1 MFVLEFTPNV
11 YTRIDNKMMIY
22 FDIPLEIKEFVTVE
36 GSAHKDGFIVH
47 LAFDDRD
54 PDSICFIMP
63 TSVEAKSES
72 SLIGKVNKVLR
83 EWGKKYNAS
92 ILLKK
97 QCEAENQNEMAYDDQ
112 DYLANILNYHLK
124 ENVIDVWKKK
134 QPIQTSF
141 DKKLEDFINYHTGSE
156 FIRFS
161 DYRPVSYEKIE
172 FPDEPTS
179 EEWQKTKNGSK
190 KVILSPE
197 LFQRKQQAHIELI
210 EKIRLENISR
220 KEIFEQLCQTYQTSI
235 LAYENAKMEF
245 EKNKQFQEQAL
256 RELKLNYANKQTQA
270 IEQYCDLVL
279 SHSELPTYITQDYL
293 LTKWELEY
301 KPENEVLVINY
312 WLPTPDE
319 IPNTK
324 SVKYVKTKD
333 ELVETKLS
341 TAAQK
346 ENYNNALYQI
356 CLKTIHK
363 LFQYD
368 EANAIYTV
376 AFNGI
381 VTSTNKATGLDETKV
396 ILSLLANKDE
406 FLAINFSNVDPKQ
419 TFKHLKGVSAA
430 NLINITPVPPIIQ
443 LNKTDKRFID
453 SVDVVHTIDQTTNL
467 AAMDWQDFEHL
478 IRELLEQ
485 EFSTNGG
492 EVKVTQ
498 GSSDGGVDAIA
509 FDPDPIRGGKIVI
522 QAKRYTNTVGISA
535 VRDLYGTVMNEGATK
550 GVLVTTSSFGSDSYN
565 FAKNKPLTL
574 LDGGNLLAL
583 LEKHGHKAV
592 INIQEAKKILN
603 NKATPYKT

>member
-1 MFVLEFTPNV
+1 
-11 YTRIDNKMMIY
+11 MMLY
-22 FDIPLEIKEFVTVE
+22 FDIPLNIKELVTVE
-36 GSAHKDGFIVH
+36 GSAYKDGFIAQLTFH
-47 LAFDDRD
+47 SS
-54 PDSICFIMP
+54 DSYIFFP
-63 TSVEAKSES
+63 YATVEARSES
-72 SLIGKVNKVLR
+72 ALVVKVNKIFR
-83 EWGKKYNAS
+83 EWGKKYEES
-92 ILLKK
+92 LLLDK
-97 QCEAENQNEMAYDDQ
+97 QCEAENRNETAEDDQ
-112 DYLANILNYHLK
+112 DYLANILKYHLK
-124 ENVIDVWKKK
+124 EDVIDVWSGLKTDTPFNKTLTDYINYEEKPSYILFDNEDSPLTFDKLSLPKKPIFLDFKKSFNPITFWLNKADIELKFKAIYKNYEYQTADIESTNRNRLKRLEELKK
-134 QPIQTSF
+134 QYQSFVDDFELAKADFERKKNEANLAVDKQKQHYLNKDPI
-141 DKKLEDFINYHTGSE
+141 
-156 FIRFS
+156 
-161 DYRPVSYEKIE
+161 
-172 FPDEPTS
+172 
-179 EEWQKTKNGSK
+179 
-190 KVILSPE
+190 
-197 LFQRKQQAHIELI
+197 
-210 EKIRLENISR
+210 
-220 KEIFEQLCQTYQTSI
+220 
-235 LAYENAKMEF
+235 
-245 EKNKQFQEQAL
+245 
-256 RELKLNYANKQTQA
+256 A

-279 SHSELPTYITQDYL
+279 SYSELPTYITQDYL
-293 LTKWELEY
+293 QTKWELEY
-301 KPENEVLVINY
+301 KSENEMLVINY
-312 WLPTPDE
+312 WLPNPE
-319 IPNTK
+319 QIPNTK
-324 SVKYVKTKD
+324 TVKYVKSRD
-333 ELVETKLS
+333 EIVETKL
-341 TAAQK
+341 TATAQK

-406 FLAINFSNVDPKQ
+406 FMAINFSNVDPKQ

-453 SVDVVHTIDQTTNL
+453 GVDVVHTIDQTTNL

-603 NKATPYKT
+603 NKGTPNKT